1 MSEPQVPLFREEVL
15 AARRVRL
22 EGEVLLSRP
31 LRAHVVIGL
40 LTCSIVALGIWVATG
55 QYSRTEIARGVL
67 VTDAETAKIVALH
80 PGIVTRIAV
89 AEGQVVHQGQVLAM
103 VQVDQQYAEGGR
115 ATQEGLSAVNAQ
127 QRLSVRQEEAART
140 RGRSE
145 RVGLTAT
152 IASSREQY
160 ANVQG
165 QIAIQRAVLKSLN
178 DSYERYKPI
187 AAKGFISQTQ
197 MDLREQQILG
207 ARQQLAQLQQQLIT
221 DNANASEATAQ
232 LDKSKAEEDAQA
244 SSARSSTEGLRAQQS
259 QLKAQQSYVLTSPIN
274 GVVTALQSGVGRTV
288 DASVPMMSI
297 VPSSAVV
304 HAELYA
310 PSRAIGF
317 VRPGGEVR
325 LLYDAFPYQRFGS
338 FKGNVRSIS
347 RVALDPRQLDTPFK
361 IDEPVYRVRVA
372 PDRQQVGVYGEQV
385 KLQPGMT
392 LSANII
398 LERQSFL
405 QWVLE
410 PLNAVINRDR

>member
-1 MSEPQVPLFREEVL
+1 MLSEQASLFREEVL

-31 LRAHVVIGL
+31 LRAHAVIGL
-40 LTCSIVALGIWVATG
+40 LTCSIVALVIWVVTG
-55 QYSRTEIARGVL
+55 RYSRTEITRGIL

-80 PGIVTRIAV
+80 PGLVIRIAV
-89 AEGQVVHQGQVLAM
+89 AEGQAVHEGQVLAT
-103 VQVDQQYAEGGR
+103 VQVDQQYAEGSR
-115 ATQEGLSAVNAQ
+115 ATQEGLNAVNAQ
-127 QRLSVRQEEAART
+127 QRLSFRQEQAART

-145 RVGLTAT
+145 RVGLVAT
-152 IASSREQY
+152 ITSSREQY

-165 QIAIQRAVLKSLN
+165 QIVIQRAVLKSLE
-178 DSYERYKPI
+178 DVYERYKPI

-197 MDLREQQILG
+197 MDAREQQILG

-221 DNANASEATAQ
+221 LDTSASEAAAQ
-232 LDKSKAEEDAQA
+232 LHKSQAEEDAQA

-259 QLKAQQSYVLTSPIN
+259 QLKAQQSYVLTAPID

-288 DASVPMMSI
+288 DASVPMMTI
-297 VPSSAVV
+297 VPGRAVV
-304 HAELYA
+304 HAELFA

-317 VRPGGEVR
+317 VRPGEEVR

-338 FKGNVRSIS
+338 FKGVVRSVS
-347 RVALDPRQLDTPFK
+347 RVALDPRQIDAPFK

-372 PDRQQVGVYGEQV
+372 PERQAVAGYGEQV

-405 QWVLE
+405 QWILE
-410 PLNAVINRDR
+410 PLNAVMKRDR